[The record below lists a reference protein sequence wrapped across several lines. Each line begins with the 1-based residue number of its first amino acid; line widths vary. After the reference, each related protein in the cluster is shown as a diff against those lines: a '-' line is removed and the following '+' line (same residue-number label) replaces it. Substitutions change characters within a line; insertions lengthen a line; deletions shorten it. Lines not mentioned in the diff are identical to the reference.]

1 MVFVSDPRYLI
12 IIIIM
17 IIVMIRS
24 TSTSQSPVVVEG
36 NPIHRGAPEPRATA
50 DGADVVSVRPDG
62 AIKAPAQSAL
72 DRASRVKGQSGRAV
86 VLVVAP
92 SASRTSMPQ
101 ARGRRRGHASICEGE
116 T

>member
-17 IIVMIRS
+17 KIIMIRS

-72 DRASRVKGQSGRAV
+72 DRASRAHSGHSGQETG
-86 VLVVAP
+86 
-92 SASRTSMPQ
+92 SRPQ
-101 ARGRRRGHASICEGE
+101 TGTCKHL
-116 T
+116 